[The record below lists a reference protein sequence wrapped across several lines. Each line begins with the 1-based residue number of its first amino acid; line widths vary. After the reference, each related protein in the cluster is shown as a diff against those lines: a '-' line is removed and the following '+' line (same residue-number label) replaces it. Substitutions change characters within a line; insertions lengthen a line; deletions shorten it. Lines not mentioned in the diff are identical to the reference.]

1 MADPAGRSA
10 LTDPTGRSALTD
22 PAGRSALVD
31 PTGRSALADPAR
43 RSALADPAV
52 WSALADPMA
61 KRGAWP
67 FGSAGSD
74 LGVLNLVAECTHG
87 YHLQCILEWSQ
98 RSKECPI
105 CCRQLVFKD
114 SASQELLAAVEFERN
129 ATSRHIV
136 HRIPEV
142 YEASNLVD
150 VVRFERKIY
159 ASVDYFCNI
168 STELELPLQGA
179 SHIDDSDFQDRTLHH
194 PSGSGVTNR
203 ACSGNSR
210 RRQIS
215 SRVGQASFPVGASSD
230 RHQVTQRPVDEF
242 GNGLPASGIS
252 STSSSGVS
260 SVANVAFGAAVYKGG
275 SVGLGYNESF
285 SKNTQRF
292 KRKLQANNN
301 CVKELGRE
309 VQREMSVSIAGLAK
323 MVERLDLSSNKGSGV
338 SGPLC
343 YAMGREP
350 QTLGRKENL
359 SKRV

>member
-1 MADPAGRSA
+1 MTNDLILPSECAAPPASFVVAAVSGDDDCSICLEPFSCRDPRTVRS
-10 LTDPTGRSALTD
+10 
-22 PAGRSALVD
+22 
-31 PTGRSALADPAR
+31 
-43 RSALADPAV
+43 
-52 WSALADPMA
+52 
-61 KRGAWP
+61 P
-67 FGSAGSD
+67 FLDGS
-74 LGVLNLVAECTHG
+74 
-87 YHLQCILEWSQ
+87 YIPSQ

-142 YEASNLVD
+142 YEANNLVD
-150 VVRFERKIY
+150 V
-159 ASVDYFCNI
+159 
-168 STELELPLQGA
+168 GA
-179 SHIDDSDFQDRTLHH
+179 SHIDDSDFQDRILHH

-275 SVGLGYNESF
+275 SVDLGYNESF

-301 CVKELGRE
+301 SVKELGRE

-338 SGPLC
+338 SGPLR
-343 YAMGREP
+343 YTMGREP

>member
-1 MADPAGRSA
+1 MTNDLILPSECAAPPASFVVAAVSNDDDCTICLEPFSCRDPR
-10 LTDPTGRSALTD
+10 T
-22 PAGRSALVD
+22 
-31 PTGRSALADPAR
+31 
-43 RSALADPAV
+43 
-52 WSALADPMA
+52 
-61 KRGAWP
+61 
-67 FGSAGSD
+67 
-74 LGVLNLVAECTHG
+74 VAECTHG

-98 RSKECPI
+98 RSEECPI
-105 CCRQLVFKD
+105 CCRQLVLKD
-114 SASQELLAAVEFERN
+114 SASQELLAAVEFEGN
-129 ATSRHIV
+129 ATSRHIE

-142 YEASNLVD
+142 YEANNLVD
-150 VVRFERKIY
+150 V
-159 ASVDYFCNI
+159 
-168 STELELPLQGA
+168 GA
-179 SHIDDSDFQDRTLHH
+179 SHIDDSDFQERILHH

-215 SRVGQASFPVGASSD
+215 SRVGQGSFPVGASSD
-230 RHQVTQRPVDEF
+230 MHQVTQRPVDEF

-260 SVANVAFGAAVYKGG
+260 SVANVASGAAVYKGG
-275 SVGLGYNESF
+275 SVGLGKPSPENPQKQSPPEFLHLPGSIKSKLFDASPRYNESF

-301 CVKELGRE
+301 SVKELGRE

-323 MVERLDLSSNKGSGV
+323 MVERLDLSSNKGGGV
-338 SGPLC
+338 SSPLR
-343 YAMGREP
+343 YTMGREP

>member
-1 MADPAGRSA
+1 MTNDLILPSECAAPPASFVVAAVSGDDDCSICLEPFSCRDPR
-10 LTDPTGRSALTD
+10 T
-22 PAGRSALVD
+22 
-31 PTGRSALADPAR
+31 
-43 RSALADPAV
+43 
-52 WSALADPMA
+52 
-61 KRGAWP
+61 
-67 FGSAGSD
+67 
-74 LGVLNLVAECTHG
+74 VAECTHG

-142 YEASNLVD
+142 YEANNLVD

-179 SHIDDSDFQDRTLHH
+179 SHIDDSDFQDRILHH

-210 RRQIS
+210 RGQIS

>member
-1 MADPAGRSA
+1 M
-10 LTDPTGRSALTD
+10 
-22 PAGRSALVD
+22 
-31 PTGRSALADPAR
+31 
-43 RSALADPAV
+43 
-52 WSALADPMA
+52 
-61 KRGAWP
+61 
-67 FGSAGSD
+67 
-74 LGVLNLVAECTHG
+74 
-87 YHLQCILEWSQ
+87 
-98 RSKECPI
+98 
-105 CCRQLVFKD
+105 
-114 SASQELLAAVEFERN
+114 
-129 ATSRHIV
+129 

-142 YEASNLVD
+142 YEANNLVD

-179 SHIDDSDFQDRTLHH
+179 SHIDDSDFQDRILHH

-275 SVGLGYNESF
+275 SVGLGYAL
-285 SKNTQRF
+285 T
-292 KRKLQANNN
+292 
-301 CVKELGRE
+301 
-309 VQREMSVSIAGLAK
+309 
-323 MVERLDLSSNKGSGV
+323 
-338 SGPLC
+338 
-343 YAMGREP
+343 
-350 QTLGRKENL
+350 T
-359 SKRV
+359 

>member
-1 MADPAGRSA
+1 MTNDLILPSECAAPPASFVVAAVSNDDDCTICLEPFSCRDPR
-10 LTDPTGRSALTD
+10 T
-22 PAGRSALVD
+22 
-31 PTGRSALADPAR
+31 
-43 RSALADPAV
+43 
-52 WSALADPMA
+52 
-61 KRGAWP
+61 
-67 FGSAGSD
+67 
-74 LGVLNLVAECTHG
+74 VAECTHG

-98 RSKECPI
+98 RSEECPI
-105 CCRQLVFKD
+105 CCRQLVLKD
-114 SASQELLAAVEFERN
+114 SASQELLAAVEFEGN
-129 ATSRHIV
+129 ATSRHIE

-142 YEASNLVD
+142 YEANNLVD
-150 VVRFERKIY
+150 V
-159 ASVDYFCNI
+159 
-168 STELELPLQGA
+168 GA
-179 SHIDDSDFQDRTLHH
+179 SHIDDSDFQERILHH

-215 SRVGQASFPVGASSD
+215 SRVGQGSFPVGASSD
-230 RHQVTQRPVDEF
+230 MHQVTQRPVDEF

-260 SVANVAFGAAVYKGG
+260 SVANVASGAAVYKGG

-301 CVKELGRE
+301 SVKELGRE

-323 MVERLDLSSNKGSGV
+323 MVERLDLSSNKGGGV
-338 SGPLC
+338 SSPLR
-343 YAMGREP
+343 YTMGREP

>member
-1 MADPAGRSA
+1 MTNDLILPSECAAPPASFVVAAVSGDDDCSICLEPFSCRDPRTVRSPFLDGSYIPSPNVRMAIICSVYLNGR
-10 LTDPTGRSALTD
+10 LHHCKHR
-22 PAGRSALVD
+22 
-31 PTGRSALADPAR
+31 
-43 RSALADPAV
+43 
-52 WSALADPMA
+52 
-61 KRGAWP
+61 
-67 FGSAGSD
+67 
-74 LGVLNLVAECTHG
+74 
-87 YHLQCILEWSQ
+87 SQ

-142 YEASNLVD
+142 YEANNLVD
-150 VVRFERKIY
+150 V
-159 ASVDYFCNI
+159 
-168 STELELPLQGA
+168 GA
-179 SHIDDSDFQDRTLHH
+179 SHIDDSDFQDRILHH

-260 SVANVAFGAAVYKGG
+260 SVANVASGAAVYKGG

-292 KRKLQANNN
+292 KWKLQANNN
-301 CVKELGRE
+301 SVKELGRE

-323 MVERLDLSSNKGSGV
+323 MAERLDLSSNKGSGV

-359 SKRV
+359 SKSV